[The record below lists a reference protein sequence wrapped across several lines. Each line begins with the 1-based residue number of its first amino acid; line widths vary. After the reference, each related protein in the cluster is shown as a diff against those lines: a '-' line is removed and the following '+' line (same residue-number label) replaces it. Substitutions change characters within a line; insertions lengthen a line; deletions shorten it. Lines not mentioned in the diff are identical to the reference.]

1 MSDIFGPATTLDSVA
16 TRAAAITPSDSVSL
30 TVFPR
35 AIYIGGAGNV
45 SVLTLGGDTVTFSGL
60 AAGSILPV
68 RVQRV
73 NATSTTATNLVAIW

>member
-1 MSDIFGPATTLDSVA
+1 MTDIFGPGTTLDSVC
-16 TRAAAITPSDSVSL
+16 TRAAAITPSDSVAL

-45 SVLTLGGDTVTFSGL
+45 SVLTLGGDTTTFPGL

-68 RVQRV
+68 RVTRV
-73 NATSTTATNLVAIW
+73 NATGTTATNLVAIW